1 MAYRKKSSLKLD
13 IFHSL
18 FLTYIKF
25 FMNICGQIYFAKSLA
40 SEVFGSYALL
50 ISYVAIFDIL
60 TSFNFND
67 SYIQLK
73 ENKSSFLKI
82 LNLTFYL
89 VIIKFF
95 IGIIFFITFVLLF
108 SPSNQLYLLIIILSK
123 IINPFNKIYLTYLD
137 KSISVSQTPKFI
149 LFSNFLGLGIGI
161 ILLNYNFG
169 LLSIIIK
176 EIFPHFFIFII
187 FLPKIVSGLLEQ
199 SFSLS
204 KLIKKSKGIIVFS
217 KDVYFS
223 RAAELL
229 YYKIPNII
237 VEHIYGTMIL
247 GYLHQIIYFLNALG
261 RILHTINERLLY
273 FFLSKFK
280 NDSEKTKMLF
290 NSSVV
295 LTLTLSLPLSISF
308 YFFSY
313 EIIFFILGEN
323 WTNAHLI
330 LKYSSLYVVS
340 INLFNILQSYFLSIR
355 EAIIITKVYI
365 LGSIIMFALI
375 AFVYFLNLNTD
386 YLGLLYS
393 LPSSFI
399 FLYLL
404 ITKNFLLEK

>member
-1 MAYRKKSSLKLD
+1 
-13 IFHSL
+13 
-18 FLTYIKF
+18 
-25 FMNICGQIYFAKSLA
+25 LA

-237 VEHIYGTMIL
+237 VEH
-247 GYLHQIIYFLNALG
+247 
-261 RILHTINERLLY
+261 
-273 FFLSKFK
+273 
-280 NDSEKTKMLF
+280 
-290 NSSVV
+290 
-295 LTLTLSLPLSISF
+295 
-308 YFFSY
+308 
-313 EIIFFILGEN
+313 
-323 WTNAHLI
+323 
-330 LKYSSLYVVS
+330 
-340 INLFNILQSYFLSIR
+340 
-355 EAIIITKVYI
+355 
-365 LGSIIMFALI
+365 
-375 AFVYFLNLNTD
+375 
-386 YLGLLYS
+386 
-393 LPSSFI
+393 
-399 FLYLL
+399 
-404 ITKNFLLEK
+404 